1 MPNGLSI
8 DWAKLGGARDGKGPL
23 GRGIPMVLN
32 PLIPDDIISVE
43 GKVAGVGAVP
53 TDDAVVV
60 VIVV

>member
-1 MPNGLSI
+1 M
-8 DWAKLGGARDGKGPL
+8 
-23 GRGIPMVLN
+23 LN
-32 PLIPDDIISVE
+32 PLIPDDIISDE